1 MLLYIITPLS
11 YPDAVQLPDKRQQPA
26 FYVTLLCALLMLS
39 AQSLAYAHLH
49 SIDHAPGLECSA
61 CTLAKNQLV
70 AVVDNAA
77 ADLPLV
83 LAATTPPVALTPAP
97 ANSSIPLFQ
106 ARAPPNA

>member
-1 MLLYIITPLS
+1 MLLYIITSSPT
-11 YPDAVQLPDKRQQPA
+11 PDVLLPDKRQQPA
-26 FYVTLLCALLMLS
+26 LYVTLLCALLMLG

-70 AVVDNAA
+70 AIVDNGA
-77 ADLPLV
+77 ADLPPALAPTQPLV
-83 LAATTPPVALTPAP
+83 AITLAP
-97 ANSSIPLFQ
+97 ANSSTSLFQ